1 VSVEE
6 LAGWLFERRSDGVR
20 WGLERTETLLA
31 GVGNPHRA
39 FRVLHVGGTNGKGSV
54 AALSAAALRADGR
67 HSVGL
72 YTSPHLVD
80 FRERI
85 QIDGAPIGVD
95 ALLAS
100 AARLRPAIE
109 RSGATFFE
117 ATTAIAMLALADA
130 GVGLA
135 VVEVGMGGR
144 LDATN
149 VVRPDAVA
157 ISNVGMDHTEFLGDT
172 RQAVA
177 TEKAG
182 ILKPGVRA
190 ITAETGD
197 EALAVLDRE
206 ASRRRVPLLH
216 LDDVCTILER
226 RTDLGG
232 TRVRVASRFWGE
244 REWWAPLAGL
254 HQARNIVLAA
264 ELLALLDADAR
275 PSPES
280 LRGGFA
286 AVRWPGR
293 MQTVRLRGT
302 TWVFDVAHNS
312 EGALALG
319 DAIARLD
326 LPRPLVVVAG
336 VLADKPWGEMLPP
349 LLRRADAS
357 ILTVPDSAPAV
368 RRWDVERA
376 AESLQPRVRSP
387 IQAVPDMSGAL
398 ERAETLA
405 ERGTVL
411 VTGSVHT
418 VGDAM
423 RVLGVSPFAEPSATI
438 PV

>member
-20 WGLERTETLLA
+20 WGLERTESLLA
-31 GVGNPHRA
+31 VVGDPHRA
-39 FRVLHVGGTNGKGSV
+39 FRVVHVGGTNGKGSV
-54 AALSAAALRADGR
+54 AALAAAALRANGR
-67 HSVGL
+67 HVVGL

-85 QIDGAPIGVD
+85 QVDGSPIGDD
-95 ALLAS
+95 ALLAA

-109 RSGATFFE
+109 RSEATFFE

-130 GVGLA
+130 GVGIA

-149 VVRPDAVA
+149 VVRPEAVA
-157 ISNVGMDHTEFLGDT
+157 ITNVGLDHTEFLGDSL
-172 RQAVA
+172 ASVA
-177 TEKAG
+177 AEKAG

-190 ITAETGD
+190 ITSETGE
-197 EALAVLDRE
+197 EALAVL
-206 ASRRRVPLLH
+206 AGVAFQRRVPILQLE
-216 LDDVCTILER
+216 DVCTILER
-226 RTDLGG
+226 QTDLDG
-232 TRVRVASRFWGE
+232 TRIRVASRFWGE
-244 REWWAPLAGL
+244 REWWAPLTGL
-254 HQARNIVLAA
+254 HQARNIALAA

-275 PSPES
+275 PTPQS
-280 LRGGFA
+280 LCSGFA

-293 MQTVRLRGT
+293 MQTLRLRGT
-302 TWVFDVAHNS
+302 TWLLDVAHNV
-312 EGALALG
+312 EGARALG
-319 DAIARLD
+319 EAVARLD

-336 VLADKPWGEMLPP
+336 VLADKPWREMLPP

-357 ILTVPDSAPAV
+357 VLTVPDSAPAT
-368 RRWDVERA
+368 RRWNAERA
-376 AESLQPRVRSP
+376 ADALQPRVRSP
-387 IQAVPDMSGAL
+387 IRAIPDLARAIGH
-398 ERAETLA
+398 AETLA
-405 ERGTVL
+405 PHGTVV

-423 RVLGVSPFAEPSATI
+423 RVLGVRPFAEPSLPN